1 MTPEERESL
10 LASYALGTLSAPD
23 IEDVERLLRSD
34 PAAAAEVEGYR
45 EISELIALSAPL
57 RRPPTALRERV
68 LSAAR
73 RGGTTTARRRWRI
86 PVGRILPAAGVA
98 AVLAVVTMWAVDMQ
112 RELQDLREDT
122 ALLTAVVEADARRL
136 DQLTD
141 DGATQD
147 GRSMRLETQL
157 QEQQLATSVIADP
170 EAILVELSQT
180 GASHG
185 ATGSF
190 AWSASVDAAA
200 VNLQGLSPLP
210 FGSEYRVVLSDRFG
224 NYVASASATVDEVGV
239 SLVTFSTPPGNRPY
253 SIAVIATNLGAD
265 ERSPEGPVVLEGATD

>member
-1 MTPEERESL
+1 MTPEEREAL

-34 PAAAAEVEGYR
+34 PEAAGEVEQYR
-45 EISELIALSAPL
+45 EISELIALSAPAQ
-57 RRPPTALRERV
+57 RPPAALRERV
-68 LSAAR
+68 ITAAR

-86 PVGRILPAAGVA
+86 PVGRILPAAGLA

-112 RELQDLREDT
+112 QELQELRDET

-136 DQLTD
+136 DQLTEA
-141 DGATQD
+141 GETQGD
-147 GRSMRLETQL
+147 LSAQLGTRLED
-157 QEQQLATSVIADP
+157 QELATSVIADP

-190 AWSASVDAAA
+190 AWSASVDHAV

-224 NYVASASATVDEVGV
+224 NYVASEGASVDDGGV
-239 SLVTFSTPPGNRPY
+239 ALVTFATPPGSRPY
-253 SIAVIATNLGAD
+253 SIAVIATDLGAD
-265 ERSPEGPVVLEGATD
+265 ERTPEGPVVLEGSTE

>member
-34 PAAAAEVEGYR
+34 PAAAAEVEEYR
-45 EISELIALSAPL
+45 EISELIALAAPL
-57 RRPPTALRERV
+57 RRPPVALRERV

-86 PVGRILPAAGVA
+86 PVGRLLPAAGMA
-98 AVLAVVTMWAVDMQ
+98 AVLVVVTMWAVDMQ
-112 RELQDLREDT
+112 RELQDLREET

-136 DQLTD
+136 DQLSEA
-141 DGATQD
+141 G
-147 GRSMRLETQL
+147 ETQGDL
-157 QEQQLATSVIADP
+157 SVQLGNRIEEQALATSVLADP

-190 AWSASVDAAA
+190 AWSASVDRG
-200 VNLQGLSPLP
+200 VVSLQGLSALP

-224 NYVASASATVDEVGV
+224 NYVASASATVDEMGV
-239 SLVTFSTPPGNRPY
+239 ALVTFPTPPGSRPY
-253 SIAVIATNLGAD
+253 SIAVIATDLGAD
-265 ERSPEGPVVLEGATD
+265 ERAPEGPVVLEGSTD